1 MTNTTPAGTMQI
13 VCLGDSNT
21 RAQVSADYI
30 KMLENRAAGRW
41 TFTNAGANGDL
52 AYNALQRVESVTE
65 KQPDVVTV
73 LLGTNDANAALSE
86 TNVRM
91 MTKMKKLPVRPTIA
105 WYQENLNAITERL
118 IRETNARIALLSPPV
133 LGQELGS
140 DPVRQ
145 AAEYSQIVQDV
156 AAVHEVAYLPLYERQ
171 LEHLRAVDR
180 QPGIA
185 FRDGKRLSSRAA
197 MQHFLL
203 GRSFDAISKRRG
215 LELTTDFIHQNTRGA
230 AMIAAVIEDFL
241 RQSPPGSAI

>member
-1 MTNTTPAGTMQI
+1 
-13 VCLGDSNT
+13 
-21 RAQVSADYI
+21 
-30 KMLENRAAGRW
+30 
-41 TFTNAGANGDL
+41 
-52 AYNALQRVESVTE
+52 
-65 KQPDVVTV
+65 DVVTV
-73 LLGTNDANAALSE
+73 LLGTNDANGALSE

-91 MTKMKKLPVRPTIA
+91 MTKMKKLPVRPTIT
-105 WYQENLNAITERL
+105 WYRENLNAIIERL
-118 IRETNARIALLSPPV
+118 VKETDARIALLSPPV

-145 AAEYSQIVQDV
+145 AAEYSRIVQDV

-185 FRDGKRLSSRAA
+185 FLDGKRLSSRAA

-241 RQSPPGSAI
+241 RQSPLNQQPRPDGDSKYDGSACRAYCSSMIPGYGTFAGARGGRGGLTGIWR